1 MSSEHLQDW
10 VAWIALNVL
19 IGVFTPMAGMGLMS
33 VQNKATANSTK
44 NKSNF
49 VVDYFL
55 PYRDGQ
61 LGYVAM
67 AWCAAAVVELVRALI
82 VKSGLGLTAWALV
95 ILLVAI
101 VNAWVAA
108 LGASA
113 PTAELA
119 KPHTRAEAWR
129 HYPNFRYSVY
139 WTIAALIGSG
149 VIHYITMPILE
160 AKHG

>member
-1 MSSEHLQDW
+1 MSKEHLLDW
-10 VAWIALNVL
+10 AAWIILNVL
-19 IGVFTPMAGMGLMS
+19 IGVFTPMAGMGIMGAM
-33 VQNKATANSTK
+33 NKATANSAK

-49 VVDYFL
+49 VVDFFL

-82 VKSGLGLTAWALV
+82 VEPGIGLTLGSLA
-95 ILLVAI
+95 ILFIAI

-113 PTAELA
+113 PTSELVQ
-119 KPHTRAEAWR
+119 PHTRKEGWD
-129 HYPNFRYSVY
+129 HYTNFRYSVY
-139 WTIAALIGSG
+139 WAAVALFSSG
-149 VIHYITMPILE
+149 VIHYVTMPILE